1 MATAKQP
8 KLDLKKK
15 YRFMTRDLGWEPT
28 FQTKEKLYPQ
38 ASAEGIHIH
47 DWNAF
52 EDPFRLTMD
61 AYWKFQAE
69 KEKKLYAVIDSFAQ
83 NNGQLG
89 ITDARYLNAVKIFLT
104 GVTPLEY
111 NAHRGYARL
120 ARQFEGTGAAVA
132 CQMQAL
138 DELRHAQTQVH
149 TLSHY
154 NKYFDGLHEWPQM
167 FDRVWYLSVPKSF
180 FEDAM
185 SAGPFEYIVA
195 VSFAFEYVLTNL
207 LFVPFMSGAAYNGDL
222 ATVTFGFSAQ
232 SDESRHMTLGLEM
245 LKFLVEQDER
255 NVPIVQRWIDK
266 WFWRGYRL
274 LALVAAMMDYML
286 PKRVMSWAEAWEM
299 YFEEGAGA
307 LFKDLERYGLRMP
320 KYHEHATAEKA
331 HLSHQVWGVLYNY
344 THAAAIHTWVPEKD
358 EQAWLAAKYPE
369 SFDKLYRPRFD
380 MWEQM
385 QKDDK
390 RFYNNALPQLCNV
403 CQIPMIFTEPG
414 DPTTI
419 CFRVSEYEGQKFH
432 TCSDGC
438 RDIFEHEPA
447 KYAQAWLPV
456 HQIFQ
461 GNCGGPTVPDVL
473 HWYGIDHG
481 VDNLDYEGSPEQK
494 LWTEWQ
500 TQKTQNGE
508 G

>member
-195 VSFAFEYVLTNL
+195 AR
-207 LFVPFMSGAAYNGDL
+207 
-222 ATVTFGFSAQ
+222 
-232 SDESRHMTLGLEM
+232 SRS
-245 LKFLVEQDER
+245 R
-255 NVPIVQRWIDK
+255 
-266 WFWRGYRL
+266 
-274 LALVAAMMDYML
+274 
-286 PKRVMSWAEAWEM
+286 
-299 YFEEGAGA
+299 
-307 LFKDLERYGLRMP
+307 
-320 KYHEHATAEKA
+320 
-331 HLSHQVWGVLYNY
+331 
-344 THAAAIHTWVPEKD
+344 
-358 EQAWLAAKYPE
+358 
-369 SFDKLYRPRFD
+369 
-380 MWEQM
+380 
-385 QKDDK
+385 
-390 RFYNNALPQLCNV
+390 
-403 CQIPMIFTEPG
+403 
-414 DPTTI
+414 
-419 CFRVSEYEGQKFH
+419 
-432 TCSDGC
+432 
-438 RDIFEHEPA
+438 
-447 KYAQAWLPV
+447 
-456 HQIFQ
+456 
-461 GNCGGPTVPDVL
+461 
-473 HWYGIDHG
+473 
-481 VDNLDYEGSPEQK
+481 
-494 LWTEWQ
+494 
-500 TQKTQNGE
+500 
-508 G
+508 